1 MKIKINKDLSFS
13 DYGPPLII
21 AEVSANHGGSKKKFL
36 KHIIQAKKNGADLVK
51 IQTYEP
57 QDMVINNDYKIKK
70 GLWKNKNLYKLYSKA
85 QTPFDWH
92 KDAFK
97 LWFGNMYDL

>member
-21 AEVSANHGGSKKKFL
+21 AEVSANHGGSKKKIL
-36 KHIIQAKKNGADLVK
+36 KHIIQAKNGADLVK

-70 GLWKNKNLYKLYSKA
+70 VYGKKKLYKLYSKA
-85 QTPFDWH
+85 QTLLIGIKMH
-92 KDAFK
+92 LK
-97 LWFGNMYDL
+97 LQKINRII